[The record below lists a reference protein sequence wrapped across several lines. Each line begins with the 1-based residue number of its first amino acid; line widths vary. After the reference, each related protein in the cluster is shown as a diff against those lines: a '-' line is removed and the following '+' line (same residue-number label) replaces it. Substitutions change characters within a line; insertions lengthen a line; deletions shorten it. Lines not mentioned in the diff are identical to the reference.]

1 MTKRFVGTTL
11 LLVAVLVA
19 SAFTLADAR
28 NDERYMTAYFDR
40 AVQIF
45 PGNSVRV
52 LGVDIGRVTNVEV
65 ADDQSQVAVTF
76 KITDEEAKL
85 PADVEATLI
94 PVSLLGER
102 YVQLFPAYDG
112 GPAYESDELPIER
125 TSVPVEQD
133 ELLRSLQDYF
143 GELDPERVGEFVSN
157 TAEILEGN
165 GRELNRLIESGS
177 SVIETLS
184 NKRDTMAEMIVNFND
199 VTQTLK
205 GRQSE
210 IATLIDTYNVVL
222 RTLNANRDS
231 LEGTITGLTEA
242 SAQLASLLV
251 EHRNPLGRD
260 VKALTRTVRTLDR
273 NVERLG
279 RTGHWANRLFE
290 GASKAVDYESDWLR
304 LNNQGDP
311 LVELLEFRLRD
322 RLIGVC
328 LRLGVKECSNP
339 KFWAGEM
346 PSLFC
351 LPGSCPKG
359 QTKKSPGDQLNDA
372 IAKLPPR
379 VGDELEQELRP
390 PKVGPD
396 DEDKK
401 RKKCKDAKRPKRCR
415 LRKLLDPGQT
425 LDELLDELGKS
436 LDEITGPILKDL
448 LEDGGL
454 LDGGGLLE
462 DGDPLNGGGLRP

>member
-1 MTKRFVGTTL
+1 VTKKFAGTA
-11 LLVAVLVA
+11 LVLIAALIA

-40 AVQIF
+40 AVQVF

-52 LGVDIGRVTNVEV
+52 LGVDIGRVTDVEV
-65 ADDQSQVAVTF
+65 ADDQSEVAVTF
-76 KITDEEAKL
+76 KIEDEDAKL

-102 YVQLFPAYDG
+102 YVQLFPAYEG
-112 GPAYESDELPIER
+112 GPTFEDDELPIER

-157 TAEILEGN
+157 TAEILDDN
-165 GRELNRLIESGS
+165 GQELNRLIKSGS

-184 NKRDTMAEMIVNFND
+184 NKRDTLSELIVNFNE
-199 VTQTLK
+199 VAQTLK

-251 EHRNPLGRD
+251 EHRNPLGKD
-260 VKALTRTVRTLDR
+260 VQTLTRTVRTLDR

-290 GASKAVDYESDWLR
+290 GASKAADYERDWLR
-304 LNNQGDP
+304 LNNQGEP

-328 LRLGVKECSNP
+328 LRLGVKECSTP
-339 KFWAGEM
+339 KFWSGAM

-359 QTKKSPGDQLNDA
+359 QSKKSPGDQLNDA
-372 IAKLPPR
+372 IDKLPPV
-379 VGDELEQELRP
+379 VGNELEQELRP
-390 PKVGPD
+390 PDDAGPD
-396 DEDKK
+396 DD
-401 RKKCKDAKRPKRCR
+401 RKPRKCKDAKRPRRCR

-425 LDELLDELGKS
+425 LDELLDELGKD
-436 LDEITGPILKDL
+436 LDEITGPLLDDL
-448 LEDGGL
+448 LKDGGL
-454 LDGGGLLE
+454 LK
-462 DGDPLNGGGLRP
+462 DGDLLRGGLRP

>member
-1 MTKRFVGTTL
+1 VSKKFVGTAL
-11 LLVAVLVA
+11 ILVAALVA
-19 SAFTLADAR
+19 SAFTIADAR

-40 AVQIF
+40 AVQVF

-65 ADDQSQVAVTF
+65 ADDQSQVAVTM
-76 KITDEEAKL
+76 KIEDEDVKL

-102 YVQLFPAYDG
+102 YVQLFPAYEG
-112 GPAYESDELPIER
+112 GPTFEEDELPIER

-143 GELDPERVGEFVSN
+143 GELDPERVGEFVTN
-157 TAEILEGN
+157 TAEILDGN
-165 GRELNRLIESGS
+165 GQELNRLIKSGS

-184 NKRDTMAEMIVNFND
+184 NKRDTLAELIVNFND

-222 RTLNANRDS
+222 RTLNNNRDS
-231 LEGTITGLTEA
+231 LEGTITGLNEA
-242 SAQLASLLV
+242 SAQLASLLI
-251 EHRNPLGRD
+251 EHRNPLGKD
-260 VKALTRTVRTLDR
+260 VKSLTRTVRTLDR
-273 NVERLG
+273 NVELLG

-290 GASKAVDYESDWLR
+290 GASKAVDYDRDWLR
-304 LNNQGDP
+304 LNNQGEP

-328 LRLGVKECSNP
+328 LRLGVKECSTP
-339 KFWAGEM
+339 EFWSGAM

-359 QTKKSPGDQLNDA
+359 QSKKSPGDQLNDA

-390 PKVGPD
+390 PDAGP
-396 DEDKK
+396 EDGKTK
-401 RKKCKDAKRPKRCR
+401 KKCKDAKRPKRCR
-415 LRKLLDPGQT
+415 LKKLLDPGQT
-425 LDELLDELGKS
+425 LDELLDELGKD
-436 LDEITGPILKDL
+436 LDEITGPILDDL
-448 LEDGGL
+448 LKDPDLLKDGGL
-454 LDGGGLLE
+454 LGGGGLL
-462 DGDPLNGGGLRP
+462 P

>member
-1 MTKRFVGTTL
+1 MTKKFVGISV
-11 LLVAVLVA
+11 LLVAALLA
-19 SAFTLADAR
+19 SAFTIASER

-65 ADDQSQVAVTF
+65 AEDQSQVAVTF
-76 KITDEEAKL
+76 KIEDEDARL

-102 YVQLFPAYDG
+102 YVQLL
-112 GPAYESDELPIER
+112 PAYEGGPTYQDDELPIER

-143 GELDPERVGEFVSN
+143 GELNPERVGEFVSN
-157 TAEILEGN
+157 TAEILDGN
-165 GRELNRLIESGS
+165 GQELNRLIKSGS
-177 SVIETLS
+177 SVIATLS
-184 NKRDTMAEMIVNFND
+184 NKRDTLAEMIVNFNE

-205 GRQSE
+205 GRQTE

-251 EHRNPLGRD
+251 EHRNPLGKD
-260 VKALTRTVRTLDR
+260 VRTLTKTVRTLDR

-290 GASKAVDYESDWLR
+290 GASKAADYQRDWLR
-304 LNNQGDP
+304 LNNQGEP

-328 LRLGVKECSNP
+328 LRLDVKECATPS
-339 KFWAGEM
+339 FWSGEM

-351 LPGSCPKG
+351 LPGSCPKRRSHR
-359 QTKKSPGDQLNDA
+359 SPGDQLNEA
-372 IAKLPPR
+372 IEKLPPR
-379 VGDELEQELRP
+379 VGNELEKELEP
-390 PKVGPD
+390 PQAGEGD
-396 DEDKK
+396 GKK
-401 RKKCKDAKRPKRCR
+401 KKKCKDAKRPKRCR

-425 LDELLDELGKS
+425 LDELLDELGKD
-436 LDEITGPILKDL
+436 LDEITGP
-448 LEDGGL
+448 L
-454 LDGGGLLE
+454 LDGLLK
-462 DGDPLNGGGLRP
+462 GGGLRP

>member
-1 MTKRFVGTTL
+1 MTKKFAGTA
-11 LLVAVLVA
+11 LVLIAALIA

-40 AVQIF
+40 AVQVF

-52 LGVDIGRVTNVEV
+52 LGVDIGRVTDVEV

-76 KITDEEAKL
+76 KIEDEDAKL
-85 PADVEATLI
+85 PADLEATLI

-102 YVQLFPAYDG
+102 YVQLFPAYEG
-112 GPAYESDELPIER
+112 GPTFEDDELPIER

-157 TAEILEGN
+157 TAEILDGN
-165 GRELNRLIESGS
+165 GRELNRLIKSGS

-184 NKRDTMAEMIVNFND
+184 NKRDTLSELIVNFNE

-260 VKALTRTVRTLDR
+260 VKTLTRTVRTLDR
-273 NVERLG
+273 NVKRLG

-290 GASKAVDYESDWLR
+290 GASKAADYERDWLR
-304 LNNQGDP
+304 LNDQAVP

-328 LRLGVKECSNP
+328 LRLGVKECSTP
-339 KFWAGEM
+339 KFWSGAI

-351 LPGSCPKG
+351 LPGSCPQG
-359 QTKKSPGDQLNDA
+359 RSKKSPGDQLNDA
-372 IAKLPPR
+372 IDKLPPV
-379 VGDELEQELRP
+379 VGNELEQELRP
-390 PKVGPD
+390 PDGAGPD
-396 DEDKK
+396 DD
-401 RKKCKDAKRPKRCR
+401 RKPRKCKDAKRPRRCR

-425 LDELLDELGKS
+425 LDELLDELGKN
-436 LDEITGPILKDL
+436 LDEITGPVLDDLLKD
-448 LEDGGL
+448 EGL
-454 LDGGGLLE
+454 LG
-462 DGDPLNGGGLRP
+462 GGGLRP

>member
-1 MTKRFVGTTL
+1 MTKKFIVTAL
-11 LLVAVLVA
+11 LLVSALVA
-19 SAFTLADAR
+19 SAFTISDVR
-28 NDERYMTAYFDR
+28 DDERYMTAYFDR

-65 ADDQSQVAVTF
+65 ADDQTQVAVTF
-76 KITDEEAKL
+76 KIEDEDAKL

-102 YVQLFPAYDG
+102 YVQLFPAYEG
-112 GPAYESDELPIER
+112 GPTFEDDELPIDR

-143 GELDPERVGEFVSN
+143 GELDPDRVGEFVAN
-157 TAEILEGN
+157 TADILRGN
-165 GRELNRLIESGS
+165 GEELNRLIESGS
-177 SVIETLS
+177 SVIETLAS
-184 NKRDTMAEMIVNFND
+184 KRNTLSELIVNFND

-205 GRQSE
+205 GRTTE

-222 RTLNANRDS
+222 RTLNENRDS
-231 LEGTITGLTEA
+231 IEATITGLTEA

-251 EHRNPLGRD
+251 EHRDPLGSD
-260 VKALTRTVRTLDR
+260 IKALTRTVRSLDR

-290 GASKAVDYESDWLR
+290 AASRAVDYKRNWLR

-322 RLIGVC
+322 RLVGVC
-328 LRLGVKECSNP
+328 KRLEVKECAGP
-339 KFWAGEM
+339 GFWAEEM

-351 LPGSCPKG
+351 LTDSCPKTG
-359 QTKKSPGDQLNDA
+359 SNKSPGDQLNDA
-372 IAKLPPR
+372 LEDLPPS
-379 VGDELEQELRP
+379 VGGELEDELANPEP
-390 PKVGPD
+390 GA
-396 DEDKK
+396 DEDDKEKK
-401 RKKCKDAKRPKRCR
+401 KSKKCKLAKNPKKCR
-415 LRKLLDPGQT
+415 LKKQLDPGET
-425 LDELLDELGKS
+425 LDELLDELGKD
-436 LDEITGPILKDL
+436 LEDIQGPIDDITEGGDL
-448 LEDGGL
+448 L
-454 LDGGGLLE
+454 
-462 DGDPLNGGGLRP
+462 P

>member
-1 MTKRFVGTTL
+1 VTKKFLGITI
-11 LLVAVLVA
+11 LLVAALVA
-19 SAFTLADAR
+19 SAFTIASER

-52 LGVDIGRVTNVEV
+52 LGVDIGRVTDVEV

-76 KITDEEAKL
+76 KIEDEDVRL
-85 PADVEATLI
+85 PADVEATLV

-102 YVQLFPAYDG
+102 YVQLLPAYEG
-112 GPAYESDELPIER
+112 GPAYEDDELPIER

-157 TAEILEGN
+157 TAEVLDGN
-165 GRELNRLIESGS
+165 GRELNRLIKSGS
-177 SVIETLS
+177 SVIATLS
-184 NKRDTMAEMIVNFND
+184 NKRDTLAEMIVNFNE

-205 GRQSE
+205 GRQAE

-231 LEGTITGLTEA
+231 LEGTITGLSDA
-242 SAQLASLLV
+242 SAQLAGLLV
-251 EHRNPLGRD
+251 EHRNPLGKD
-260 VKALTRTVRTLDR
+260 VKTLTKTVRTLDR
-273 NVERLG
+273 NVHRLG
-279 RTGHWANRLFE
+279 RTGHWANLLFE
-290 GASKAVDYESDWLR
+290 GASRAADYERDWLR
-304 LNNQGDP
+304 LNDQGEP

-328 LRLGVKECSNP
+328 LRLDVNQCSNP
-339 KFWAGEM
+339 GFWAGEM

-351 LPGSCPKG
+351 LPGSCPRG
-359 QTKKSPGDQLNDA
+359 QAQRSPGDQLNEA
-372 IAKLPPR
+372 IKKLPPR
-379 VGDELEQELRP
+379 VGNEITKELEP
-390 PKVGPD
+390 PEAGEGDGKK
-396 DEDKK
+396 KK
-401 RKKCKDAKRPKRCR
+401 RCKDAKRPRRCR

-425 LDELLDELGKS
+425 LDELLDELGKD
-436 LDEITGPILKDL
+436 LDEITGPLLDDL
-448 LEDGGL
+448 LKDGGL
-454 LDGGGLLE
+454 L
-462 DGDPLNGGGLRP
+462 RP